1 MSERAVP
8 WILALALSSC
18 IVPVDF
24 DPVGE
29 SSSMQGSWTI
39 AGSAPTDG
47 SCGEIAYVRVR
58 FFRDED
64 HRDHHALVFAC
75 ALGGFDT
82 RPERVVAE
90 GAWTVAL
97 VAIRADG
104 SVVAQGPFV
113 EVDTRAEG
121 GGHLILPPFDVP
133 GGG

>member
-1 MSERAVP
+1 MQARAVP
-8 WILALALSSC
+8 WILAVALSGC

-29 SSSMQGSWTI
+29 ASSMQGSWTI
-39 AGSAPTDG
+39 ASATPTAE

-58 FFRDED
+58 FFRDEE
-64 HRDHHALVFAC
+64 HRDHHALVFECSA
-75 ALGGFDT
+75 GGFDT

-104 SVVAQGPFV
+104 SVVEQGPLV
-113 EVDTRAEG
+113 EIDTRTEG
-121 GGHLILPPFDVP
+121 GGHIVLPPFDIT